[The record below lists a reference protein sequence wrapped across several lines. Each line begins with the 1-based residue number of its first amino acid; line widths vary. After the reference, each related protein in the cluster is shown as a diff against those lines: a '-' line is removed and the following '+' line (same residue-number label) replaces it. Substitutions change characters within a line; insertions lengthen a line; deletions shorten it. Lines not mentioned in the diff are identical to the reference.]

1 MKVALA
7 TDDCKSMSF
16 HGPRSGL
23 FLVVYINNDGK
34 VENVECRKVNAEHP
48 HDEGH
53 DSYEGHEKGP
63 EHARWHLAV
72 LETLKDVD
80 IVMAMHMGPVLVEAL
95 RSLGKVVVLGVRVD
109 DISDLGTALRDQGL
123 LP

>member
-1 MKVALA
+1 MKVAVP

-23 FLVVYINNDGK
+23 FLVVYINKDGK
-34 VENVECRKVNAEHP
+34 TEDVECRKVNAEHP
-48 HDEGH
+48 HNESDNH
-53 DSYEGHEKGP
+53 HEEHETGP

-80 IVMAMHMGPVLVEAL
+80 VVIAMHMGPTLVQAL
-95 RSLGKVVVLGVRVD
+95 RSLGKTVVLGVRID
-109 DISDLGTALRDQGL
+109 NIDDLGTILRDKGL
-123 LP
+123 LS